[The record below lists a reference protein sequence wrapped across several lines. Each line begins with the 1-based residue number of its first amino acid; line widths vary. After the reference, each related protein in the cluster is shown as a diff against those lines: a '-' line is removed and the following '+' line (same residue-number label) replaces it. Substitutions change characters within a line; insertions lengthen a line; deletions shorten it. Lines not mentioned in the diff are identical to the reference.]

1 MFNGM
6 QQRLKIVLM
15 SIGAIAAVSQINS
28 IAQAQNPSAPETLR
42 LSPHF
47 SPNPVVIR
55 NIGGGSTAVRDVV
68 GRSDSPT
75 GECTGYTSTKPNQI
89 LVLTSF
95 FESLSLQ
102 VQSNAD
108 TALAIQGPG
117 GIWCN
122 DDFDGKNPGIA
133 GQWLPG
139 TYRIWVSTYSKK
151 LNPSYILRITE
162 QR

>member
-1 MFNGM
+1 MVSSM
-6 QQRLKIVLM
+6 KRRIRAMLM
-15 SIGAIAAVSQINS
+15 AIGAIAAVSQVNS
-28 IAQAQNPSAPETLR
+28 IAQAQTATETIR
-42 LSPHF
+42 LSPRF

-55 NIGGGSTAVRDVV
+55 GVGSSSIAVKNVV

-75 GECTGYTSTKPNQI
+75 GECTGYTGVKPNHI
-89 LVLTSF
+89 LVLSSF

-102 VQSNAD
+102 VQSAAD

-117 GIWCN
+117 GVWCN
-122 DDFDGKNPGIA
+122 DDYDGKNPGIA

-139 TYRIWVSTYSKK
+139 TYRIWVSTYTKN
-151 LNPSYILRITE
+151 LTPDYVLRITE